1 MKLSKKTL
9 AMLLPL
15 MLAATTAHAEAD
27 KSVSFYN
34 WNDYIADD
42 TLTGFTQS
50 SGIKVQYDLFD
61 SVDTVETKLLTGRSG
76 YDLVMTDAS
85 RRLKRQIKAGVFQK
99 LDKDQ
104 IANYSNIDP
113 QVLNWISSFDQGN
126 AYAVPYMWGTTGLG
140 YNRDE
145 LEKRLPTNAKTGW
158 ELLLNPDI
166 VSKLADCGVAV
177 LDDVEELYVATLLY
191 LGKDVQDFSKANLKL
206 VEQHL
211 KKIRPHI
218 RYFNNSQYMSD
229 LADGEV
235 CLAVGYNGSIFMAQD
250 RADEAGTGVNLGYIV
265 PKEGATLWFDAIA
278 IPVDAPNPENAHA
291 LLNHLMDGQVIAK
304 VSNTVRFANG
314 YSASQPYLD
323 QDLLKNQ
330 GIYPEANVKARLVP
344 LPEFPKRFEKQLN
357 RMWSRVKVGN

>member
-1 MKLSKKTL
+1 MKLRQKTL
-9 AMLLPL
+9 AVLLPL
-15 MLAATTAHAEAD
+15 MLAATTAQAETE

-42 TLTGFTQS
+42 TLTGFTQN

-145 LEKRLPTNAKTGW
+145 LGKRLPTNAKTGW

-211 KKIRPHI
+211 KKIRPYI
-218 RYFNNSQYMSD
+218 RYFNNSQSLLSGLKKRKGLESLTSGDY
-229 LADGEV
+229 GKI
-235 CLAVGYNGSIFMAQD
+235 AVVETAFYQPRGQ
-250 RADEAGTGVNLGYIV
+250 REAY
-265 PKEGATLWFDAIA
+265 
-278 IPVDAPNPENAHA
+278 
-291 LLNHLMDGQVIAK
+291 
-304 VSNTVRFANG
+304 
-314 YSASQPYLD
+314 
-323 QDLLKNQ
+323 
-330 GIYPEANVKARLVP
+330 
-344 LPEFPKRFEKQLN
+344 
-357 RMWSRVKVGN
+357 